1 MRHEADQG
9 SPPISVL
16 LVDDDAEV
24 LRVVARLLESQ
35 GHHVMPA
42 RNGIEALRRLAV
54 RWPDVMLVDIQMP
67 GMDGLSFIDEVRKE
81 PTLDALPIVVMTGS
95 ALPESTALSRGAD
108 GWLQKPFTIEE
119 LDVAVTEAIS
129 AVDQRTGRQRE
140 DRI

>member
-1 MRHEADQG
+1 MRQETEQG
-9 SPPISVL
+9 TPPISVL

-35 GHHVMPA
+35 GHHVTSA

-67 GMDGLSFIDEVRKE
+67 GMDGLSFIEEVRKE
-81 PTLDALPIVVMTGS
+81 PSLDALPIVVMTGS
-95 ALPESTALSRGAD
+95 ALPRATAMSRGAD

-119 LDVAVTEAIS
+119 LDAAVVAAIT
-129 AVDQRTGRQRE
+129 AVDRRTRRQGEERP
-140 DRI
+140 

>member
-1 MRHEADQG
+1 MRHDTDQG
-9 SPPISVL
+9 TPPISVL

-35 GHHVMPA
+35 GHHVTSA

-54 RWPDVMLVDIQMP
+54 RWPDVMIVDIQMP
-67 GMDGLSFIDEVRKE
+67 GMDGLSFLDEVRKE

-95 ALPESTALSRGAD
+95 ALPQSAAMSRGAD

-119 LDVAVTEAIS
+119 LDVTVMAAIA
-129 AVDQRTGRQRE
+129 AVDHRTGRHRE
-140 DRI
+140 ERP